1 MWNSAKHATI
11 KPQHRRHGSISRG
24 KTTRINGESM
34 LSIFQ
39 SNQRTAVSKLAS
51 QIFYRIVTNNRLSV
65 PLGWGGHHDAWP
77 KLNEALTN
85 DTPDYALIISWG
97 ILEKE
102 VLNSKES
109 QSLRKI
115 GAGRN
120 ESICELIS
128 KRMNYSQ
135 SKKRMLIRSM
145 KLRNKIAH
153 GGTQE
158 VNWNNVNAVL
168 TAAHDFHNSL
178 S

>member
-1 MWNSAKHATI
+1 
-11 KPQHRRHGSISRG
+11 
-24 KTTRINGESM
+24 M
-34 LSIFQ
+34 LRIFQ
-39 SNQRTAVSKLAS
+39 SKQGTTISKLAS

-102 VLNSKES
+102 VLNSKERT
-109 QSLRKI
+109 SLKKI
-115 GAGRN
+115 GDGRN
-120 ESICELIS
+120 ISICELVS

-135 SKKRMLIRSM
+135 SKKRMLIESM

-153 GGTQE
+153 GGDAE
-158 VNWNNVNAVL
+158 VDWQNVNSIL
-168 TAAHDFHNSL
+168 AAAYDFHNSL
-178 S
+178 

>member
-1 MWNSAKHATI
+1 
-11 KPQHRRHGSISRG
+11 
-24 KTTRINGESM
+24 M

-39 SNQRTAVSKLAS
+39 SKQRTTISILAS
-51 QIFYRIVTNNRLSV
+51 QIFYRMLTNNRLSI
-65 PLGWGGHHDAWP
+65 PIGWGAHHDAWS
-77 KLNEALTN
+77 KLNEALGN
-85 DTPDYALIISWG
+85 DSPEYALIISWG

-120 ESICELIS
+120 ESICDLVS

-145 KLRNKIAH
+145 KLRNRVAH
-153 GGTQE
+153 GGDADVDWQ
-158 VNWNNVNAVL
+158 NVNAIL
-168 TAAHDFHNSL
+168 TAAYDSHSCL
-178 S
+178 E